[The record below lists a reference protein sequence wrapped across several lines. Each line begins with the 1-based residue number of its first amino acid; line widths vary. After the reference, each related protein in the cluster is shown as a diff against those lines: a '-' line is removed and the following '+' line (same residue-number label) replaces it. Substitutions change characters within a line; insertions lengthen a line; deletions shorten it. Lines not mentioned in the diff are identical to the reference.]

1 MNHAFFMK
9 EKAFAGGRDKICPAL
24 DESFFISYNFV
35 WQSVNSEGVVGM
47 FTSRLENERTDIL
60 AEAFLSLESRE
71 DCYRLFED
79 LFTIREIQ
87 DLTQRLE
94 VAQLLQKK
102 TTYTEIVERTGVS
115 TATIGRV
122 NRALNYGAGGYQ
134 RVLEKLNQKDT
145 DK

>member
-1 MNHAFFMK
+1 
-9 EKAFAGGRDKICPAL
+9 
-24 DESFFISYNFV
+24 
-35 WQSVNSEGVVGM
+35 M
-47 FTSRLENERTDIL
+47 FTSRLQNERTDIL
-60 AEAFLSLESRE
+60 AQAFLSLETQE

-94 VAQLLQKK
+94 VAQLLQNK
-102 TTYTEIVERTGVS
+102 TTYTDIVERTGVS

-134 RVLEKLNQKDT
+134 LVLEKLNQKDT
-145 DK
+145 DE

>member
-1 MNHAFFMK
+1 
-9 EKAFAGGRDKICPAL
+9 
-24 DESFFISYNFV
+24 
-35 WQSVNSEGVVGM
+35 M
-47 FTSRLENERTDIL
+47 FNSRLMNERTDVL
-60 AEAFLSLESRE
+60 AQAFLSLESRE

-94 VAQLLQKK
+94 VAQLLQDK
-102 TTYTEIVERTGVS
+102 TTYTEIVEKTGVS

-134 RVLEKLNQKDT
+134 LVLEKLNKRDT
-145 DK
+145 DE